1 MITINNIAQTE
12 ALRYLGYGEKSPDD
26 NIQKIINSAEKEL
39 LGVIQPRHLYQSFV
53 IKGVENGVTL
63 ENTNLILTGKDIK
76 NHLTGCKKVVLLCA
90 TISSGVDKLIRVSQL
105 SDMTKTVI
113 IDSLASVAIEQVCNL
128 VEEEIR
134 EKFLEFNQTWRYSP
148 GYGDFPIEIQKD
160 FLDVLN
166 APKRIGL
173 MATESS
179 MLTPTKS
186 VTAVIGLSENQL
198 EKKKRG
204 CQTCNLRE
212 TCAFRKRGE
221 RCEF

>member
-1 MITINNIAQTE
+1 LINITSIDQMET
-12 ALRYLGYGEKSPDD
+12 LRYLGYGENAPNESM
-26 NIQKIINSAEKEL
+26 QSLINECEKQL
-39 LGVIQPRHLYQSFV
+39 LTEIQPRYLYKVFD
-53 IKGVENGVTL
+53 IKAFENGVS
-63 ENTNLILTGKDIK
+63 
-76 NHLTGCKKVVLLCA
+76 HLAGCEKVVLMCA
-90 TISSGVDKLIRVSQL
+90 TISSGVDRLIRISQL

-113 IDSLASVAIEQVCNL
+113 LDSLASVAIEQLCNL
-128 VEEEIR
+128 VDAEIKA
-134 EKFLEFNQTWRYSP
+134 EYNKFNQTWRYSA
-148 GYGDFPIEIQKD
+148 GYGDFPIEIQKE

-186 VTAVIGLSENQL
+186 VTAVIGLSEN
-198 EKKKRG
+198 EIIRKKRG

>member
-1 MITINNIAQTE
+1 MITINNIDQTE
-12 ALRYLGYGEKSPDD
+12 ALRYLGYGGKSPDD
-26 NIQKIINSAEKEL
+26 NIQNIINSAEKEL
-39 LGVIQPRHLYQSFV
+39 LGIIQPRYLYQSFD
-53 IKGVENGVTL
+53 IKGVENGIAL

-90 TISSGVDKLIRVSQL
+90 TISSGVDKLIRVSQI

-113 IDSLASVAIEQVCNL
+113 IDSLASIAIEQVCNL

-134 EKFLEFNQTWRYSP
+134 EKFSEYNQTWRYSP